1 MTAKL
6 IAFWGLL
13 SAGGLLAE
21 TGRDAW
27 LRYEALDEAAAR
39 PYRESLPAVVAA
51 LGDAPTI
58 LSARQEILRG
68 VRGML
73 GRTLRVEAGLPRE
86 NAIVIGTLDALRRK
100 APALALASGGDLTE
114 DAFRLR
120 TVAIGGVRYTVI
132 AAANPRGAL
141 YGAFALLR
149 KIGLRESIANL
160 DETQTPYAPVR
171 WVNQWDNLDG
181 SIERGYGGRSIF
193 WENGAVRADLT
204 RAGEYARLLA
214 SVGINACSVNNV
226 NANPK
231 ALSPEILKQVARIAD
246 VFRPWGVRLALS
258 VDFCSPR
265 MWAASTLSIRATGA
279 SSPSGRTR
287 RMRSYRFIPDLAG
300 FVLKADSKGR
310 LVLPPTADPRRRR
323 QRGGARAQAAR
334 RPAASTAASST
345 TTTWTGETRRTTAAA
360 PPGTTSSR
368 WTASSTT
375 T

>member
-1 MTAKL
+1 MTAKM
-6 IAFWGLL
+6 IVFCGLL
-13 SAGGLLAE
+13 STGGLFAE

-27 LRYEALDEAAAR
+27 LRYEALDETAAR
-39 PYRESLPAVVAA
+39 PYREALPAVLAA
-51 LGDAPTI
+51 FGDAPEI
-58 LSARQEILRG
+58 ASARQEILRG

-86 NAIVIGTLDALRRK
+86 NAIVTGTLEALRRE
-100 APALALASGGDLTE
+100 APALASGGDLAE

-120 TVAIGGVRYTVI
+120 TVASGGIRYTVI

-141 YGAFALLR
+141 YGAFTLLR
-149 KIGLRESIANL
+149 KIGLHEPIANL

-258 VDFCSPR
+258 VDF
-265 MWAASTLSIRATGA
+265 
-279 SSPSGRTR
+279 SSP
-287 RMRSYRFIPDLAG
+287 
-300 FVLKADSKGR
+300 
-310 LVLPPTADPRRRR
+310 
-323 QRGGARAQAAR
+323 
-334 RPAASTAASST
+334 
-345 TTTWTGETRRTTAAA
+345 
-360 PPGTTSSR
+360 
-368 WTASSTT
+368 
-375 T
+375 

>member
-86 NAIVIGTLDALRRK
+86 NAIVIGTLDALRRE
-100 APALALASGGDLTE
+100 APALASGGDLTE

-120 TVAIGGVRYTVI
+120 TVAMGGVRYTVI
-132 AAANPRGAL
+132 AAANPRGVL

-149 KIGLRESIANL
+149 KIGLRRAGREPRR
-160 DETQTPYAPVR
+160 TQAPYAPVR

-181 SIERGYGGRSIF
+181 SIERGYGGRPSS
-193 WENGAVRADLT
+193 GRTARVRADLT
-204 RAGEYARLLA
+204 RAADYGRLLA
-214 SVGINACSVNNV
+214 SLGINGCSINNV
-226 NANPK
+226 NANPRL
-231 ALSPEILKQVARIAD
+231 LSPEFLPQVARIAD
-246 VFRPWGVRLALS
+246 AFRPWGVRLALS
-258 VDFCSPR
+258 VDFGSPQTVGGLDTFR
-265 MWAASTLSIRATGA
+265 SAAIRA
-279 SSPSGRTR
+279 SSPGGRTR
-287 RMRSYRFIPDLAG
+287 WMSSTAPFPTWPASCSRPIRRAASAR
-300 FVLKADSKGR
+300 
-310 LVLPPTADPRRRR
+310 PPTASTHADAANVV
-323 QRGGARAQAAR
+323 ARALKPHGGLFFYRGFVYNHRMDWRDLKNDRGRAA
-334 RPAASTAASST
+334 
-345 TTTWTGETRRTTAAA
+345 
-360 PPGTTSSR
+360 
-368 WTASSTT
+368 
-375 T
+375 

>member
-86 NAIVIGTLDALRRK
+86 NAIVIGTLDALRRE
-100 APALALASGGDLTE
+100 APALASGGDLAE

-120 TVAIGGVRYTVI
+120 RVAIGGVRYTVI

-258 VDFCSPR
+258 VDFAAR
-265 MWAASTLSIRATGA
+265 AVWAASTLSIRATGA

-287 RMRSYRFIPDLAG
+287 RMRSTASYRTWPASCLRPIRRAG
-300 FVLKADSKGR
+300 WGLR
-310 LVLPPTADPRRRR
+310 PTTRPTRTPPTWWR
-323 QRGGARAQAAR
+323 ARSSRTAAC
-334 RPAASTAASST
+334 SFTAASST
-345 TTTWTGETRRTTAAA
+345 TTTWTGAT
-360 PPGTTSSR
+360 
-368 WTASSTT
+368 
-375 T
+375 